1 MNIDQRLISRL
12 EHLARLELTQEERQN
27 LEKDLN
33 NILQMVETLQQVNT
47 DGVAPL
53 SQVNEPGDEPV
64 WREDQVQQP
73 ITREEALKN
82 APEQDGAYFKV
93 PKVIDL

>member
-1 MNIDQRLISRL
+1 MNIDQDLISRL
-12 EHLARLELTQEERQN
+12 EHLARLELTPEERQN

-33 NILQMVETLQQVNT
+33 NILQMVETLQQVDT
-47 DGVAPL
+47 SGVSPL
-53 SQVNEPGDEPV
+53 SQVNEPGEEPV
-64 WREDQVQQP
+64 WREDEVKHA

-82 APEQDGAYFKV
+82 APEQDGVYFKV